1 MSFRLFSIFSILY
14 MVVCEHYTHKSTF
27 VHLYMFFL
35 EHFPTCKIMRSG
47 QRVHRFHVLVG
58 AAKLPAKKLQQFLHS
73 LSLYACLP
81 FSTLLLIL
89 FIILFNLCQYKDEQ
103 F

>member
-1 MSFRLFSIFSILY
+1 

-58 AAKLPAKKLQQFLHS
+58 AAKLPAKKTATISAFTVTICMSPFLH
-73 LSLYACLP
+73 
-81 FSTLLLIL
+81 TLANTVYHS
-89 FIILFNLCQYKDEQ
+89 F
-103 F
+103 